1 MDGRQAGLGQ
11 DAGHTI
17 AMQVEL
23 RGDGAD
29 RPAFGVVVAQNLRF
43 GFRGNGHGSSGQ
55 VGVGESDSAGSPGV
69 PSLARGAGIDSNASA
84 PEWPALS
91 VQIAVEPKGPGVGNP
106 DASLLG
112 VSLDNG
118 AAVWR
123 GHGDLA
129 GWFDSGHRQHGRRC
143 VWPDWH
149 TLRCSSG
156 DLGRSGCK

>member
-84 PEWPALS
+84 SEDFAYYGQLMPSLFIFIGATQSDQDMSKAAPNHSPLFTVDDAALKTGIESHMRFVMEYPKAAAQVQNAWQRQQSPA
-91 VQIAVEPKGPGVGNP
+91 K
-106 DASLLG
+106 
-112 VSLDNG
+112 
-118 AAVWR
+118 
-123 GHGDLA
+123 
-129 GWFDSGHRQHGRRC
+129 
-143 VWPDWH
+143 
-149 TLRCSSG
+149 
-156 DLGRSGCK
+156 